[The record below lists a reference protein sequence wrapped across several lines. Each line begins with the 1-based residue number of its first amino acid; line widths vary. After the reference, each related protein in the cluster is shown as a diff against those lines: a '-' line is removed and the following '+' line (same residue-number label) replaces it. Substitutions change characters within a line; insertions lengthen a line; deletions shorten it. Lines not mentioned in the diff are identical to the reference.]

1 MKRAFVLDERAFVVL
16 DARAFALEYGALV
29 QPIAFG
35 VSLNLNLRSQCHWSL
50 FNEAW
55 QKRPMR

>member
-35 VSLNLNLRSQCHWSL
+35 VSLNLNLQSQSPWSL
-50 FNEAW
+50 FNGTW
-55 QKRPMR
+55 